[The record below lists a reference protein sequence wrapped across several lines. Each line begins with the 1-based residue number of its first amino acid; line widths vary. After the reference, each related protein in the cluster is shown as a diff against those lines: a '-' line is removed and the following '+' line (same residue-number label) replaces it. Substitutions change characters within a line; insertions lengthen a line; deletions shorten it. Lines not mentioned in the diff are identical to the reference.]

1 MISAKL
7 SVDDGHAGINILD
20 VLDIEDIGIED
31 IKDLKPVDIVDA
43 VEPVYDFRVTISAP
57 ENESENQL
65 EVTLMNSTQ
74 LKDKF
79 GLWVFPFASSEP
91 FVSVTLI
98 LSYPEVITIE
108 KINRADGA
116 ERADGTKWFKRA
128 E

>member
-20 VLDIEDIGIED
+20 IEDIGIED
-31 IKDLKPVDIVDA
+31 IKDL

-108 KINRADGA
+108 KINRVERT
-116 ERADGTKWFKRA
+116 ERADGTKWFKKA